1 MEISAKTPVY
11 CVIGH
16 PVGHSLSPL
25 MQNRAF
31 AAAGCDGVYAAFDT
45 ANPEGAAAGIRAL
58 GIRGA
63 SVTIPHKVPIMDFL
77 DEIDDNARAIGAVNT
92 IVNSGGKLRGC
103 NTDGRGAVR
112 ALEEHI
118 AVSGKKVLILG
129 AGGAARAI
137 VHGLKASGADPYIA
151 NRTPD
156 KARLLAQDLGAQAVS
171 MDAISGRSFDIMI
184 NTTPVGMHPD
194 TDAMPAPES
203 VLAPEMHVMD
213 IIYNPLGTKLLA
225 KAEAAGCHV
234 IDGAGMFVYQGAL
247 QFSLWTGRDAPVAQM
262 RQVVYKYLNLN

>member
-31 AAAGCDGVYAAFDT
+31 AAAGCDGIYAAFDT
-45 ANPEGAAAGIRAL
+45 ADPKGAAAGIRAL

-63 SVTIPHKVPIMDFL
+63 SVTIPHKVGIMDFL
-77 DEIDDNARAIGAVNT
+77 DEIDESAREIGAVNT

-103 NTDGRGAVR
+103 NTDGQGAVR
-112 ALEEHI
+112 ALGENI
-118 AVSGKKVLILG
+118 SVSGKKVLILG

-137 VHGLKASGADPYIA
+137 VHALKANGADPYIA
-151 NRTPD
+151 NRTHE

-171 MDAISGRSFDIMI
+171 MDEISGGSFDIMV
-184 NTTPVGMHPD
+184 NTTPVGMHPY
-194 TDAMPAPES
+194 TDAMPVPES
-203 VLAPEMHVMD
+203 ALAPGMYVMD
-213 IIYNPLGTKLLA
+213 IIYNPLCTKLLT

-262 RQVVYKYLNLN
+262 RQVVYEHLQY